1 MADAAPARVERR
13 SLEGAPVT
21 VMSARANLPTRLRN
35 LASRREL
42 LSGLVKSDIK
52 IKYKGSVLGLFWSML
67 APAFTLGIYYLVFS
81 VVLKN
86 GIPNFVIYLFSGL
99 VVWNLFMNAVSG
111 ATGVIVDRAGLVKKV
126 SFPRE
131 ILALSN
137 VGSAVIYFVIQLA
150 VLALLLAVFGHAP
163 AWGFLWILPLSFVA
177 LYLLTASVAI
187 VMSAVTVYLRDV
199 RHLMDVLLQLWFWL
213 TPVVYSYEHSI
224 AAPLHR
230 HGIAW
235 VYFLNP
241 ITVIVL
247 TFQRVFY
254 VSQTVMSTGASR
266 STTSTVQA
274 NQVLHILPTWSM
286 STYVTLNLALI
297 AITVVLFLVAETVFG
312 RLEGNFESEL

>member
-1 MADAAPARVERR
+1 MDEGAAAPVVRR
-13 SLEGAPVT
+13 ALEDAPVR
-21 VMSARANLPTRLRN
+21 VVSARASLPARLRN

-42 LSGLVKSDIK
+42 LFGLIKSDIK

-67 APAFTLGIYYLVFS
+67 APAFTLAIYYLVFS

-86 GIPNFVIYLFSGL
+86 GFPNFVIYLFSGL
-99 VVWNLFMNAVSG
+99 IVWNLFMNAVSG

-137 VGSAVIYFVIQLA
+137 VGAAVIYFLIQLV
-150 VLALLLAVFGHAP
+150 VLALLLLVLGHSP
-163 AWGFLWILPLSFVA
+163 AWGYLWILPISFAA

-199 RHLMDVLLQLWFWL
+199 RHLMDVVLQLWFWL

-235 VYFLNP
+235 IYFLNP
-241 ITVIVL
+241 VTLIVL
-247 TFQRVFY
+247 TFQRIFY
-254 VSQTVMSTGASR
+254 VNVTAYA
-266 STTSTVQA
+266 TTPAHTPLS
-274 NQVLHILPTWSM
+274 ILPTWPM
-286 STYVTLNLALI
+286 STYFYLNVGLLGIMAVVFLA
-297 AITVVLFLVAETVFG
+297 AESAFG